1 MSPRTWQGKLVAACC
16 TLAGIIFFAL
26 PAGII
31 GAGLALQVPT
41 AEICDLSLLST
52 RPSR

>member
-1 MSPRTWQGKLVAACC
+1 MSPRTWQGKLVAAGC

-31 GAGLALQVPT
+31 GAGLALQVP
-41 AEICDLSLLST
+41 AAKISELPLLST